1 MNKPLIAHTLPHQ
14 RPTAAPPASVIGS
27 HGVVGHRDFN
37 RPASSIGLTYDRS
50 HVTGASSSTASSQ
63 GFNRH
68 HQLHQHPPSPATTAY
83 NDLRNRSQYHIPR
96 HQQQELPRTST
107 LGREFPT
114 RSHHG
119 RVKNYYQKPHN
130 TTPASTDFEADYSG
144 LPSRTISEFQG
155 GYATQDD
162 SEYYGQFARQHPP
175 TPQQVQSDFYNRSDD
190 EEEYGGD
197 FRSGPISD
205 FHDDDIEMEEED
217 EDDSRVVIRAPAP
230 SPIPQ

>member
-1 MNKPLIAHTLPHQ
+1 MSKPLLAPAQTLPHA
-14 RPTAAPPASVIGS
+14 RPAAPPASIIG
-27 HGVVGHRDFN
+27 HGGHRDFI

-68 HQLHQHPPSPATTAY
+68 HQLQQHPPSPATTAY
-83 NDLRNRSQYHIPR
+83 NDLRNRSQYQHR
-96 HQQQELPRTST
+96 HELPRTST
-107 LGREFPT
+107 LGRDFPP

-119 RVKNYYQKPHN
+119 RVKNYYHQKPHN
-130 TTPASTDFEADYSG
+130 TTPASTDFEADNYSG

-190 EEEYGGD
+190 DDEEEYGGD

-205 FHDDDIEMEEED
+205 FHDDELEED
-217 EDDSRVVIRAPAP
+217 EEDDSRVVIRAPAP